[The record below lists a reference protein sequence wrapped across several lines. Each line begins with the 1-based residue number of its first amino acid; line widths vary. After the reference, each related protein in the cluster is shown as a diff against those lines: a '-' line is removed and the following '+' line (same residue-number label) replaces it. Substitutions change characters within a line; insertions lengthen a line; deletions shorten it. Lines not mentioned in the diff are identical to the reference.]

1 MRLPTA
7 FAICALLA
15 SASSCG
21 DCAGV
26 GLARLSETERT
37 IGVGQSFVA
46 IYEEGG
52 SCTNTFAPSS
62 AQPRWSSSD
71 TTIVQIDSATG
82 RVTGKRIG
90 DASVVPNTYDAPPLS
105 LLVHVR

>member
-1 MRLPTA
+1 MRLPVA

-21 DCAGV
+21 GCASV
-26 GLARLSETERT
+26 GLSRLSETERT
-37 IGVGQSFVA
+37 IAVGQSFVVT
-46 IYEEGG
+46 YEEGD
-52 SCTNTFAPSS
+52 SCTNIFAPGNGRV
-62 AQPRWSSSD
+62 RWSSSD
-71 TTIVQIDSATG
+71 TTIAVVDSATG

-90 DASVVPNTYDAPPLS
+90 DATVVPNTNTGPLS